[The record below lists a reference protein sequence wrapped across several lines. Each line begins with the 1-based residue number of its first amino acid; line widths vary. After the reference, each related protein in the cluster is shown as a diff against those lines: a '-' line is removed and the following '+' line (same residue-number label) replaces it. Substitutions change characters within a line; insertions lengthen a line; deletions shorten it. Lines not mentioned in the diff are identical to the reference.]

1 MRLILLIFFLILISQ
16 SCSITK
22 HVPENKSLLTGN
34 NIVIQNENKEDV
46 LITKSEI
53 FNILKQKPNKNIFGF
68 YPFHLSIYNLSDS
81 LNKKWL
87 HKYLRKIGE
96 EPIIFDRKLVEKS
109 KVQIERLLANKGYFN
124 SFINTSIN
132 TYKKKSTINFNI
144 ELGKIYKLNK
154 INYPEINN
162 DEINKKIK
170 NEKKILLKK
179 GDLLNAEKLDL
190 ERIRITEILQNH
202 GYFNFKRENIFFEV
216 DTSSTNDS
224 TEISIKIDNN
234 SNNIFTIE
242 EVILVFET
250 EKNEFDSI
258 IWNDIILINYQNQIK
273 KSIIEKCIDIQKKDL
288 YSKQKII
295 NTRKKL
301 SDLNIF
307 KTINI
312 EFSEIENSKKNNLKC
327 IIRLSQQTKM
337 YYSIEAEGTH
347 SSGNLGAS
355 LNLKFG
361 DKNAFNGAENFNFKF
376 KGALETINSL
386 TENQSFFNTW
396 ETGGETT
403 LEIPRLVLPNNFQKK
418 LSRVISPKTRF
429 SLSLSTQ
436 QRPDFKRLIL
446 KTTLFGYNFY
456 SAKNHSH
463 FLNLAE
469 ISYVS
474 ILNQSENFSSF
485 INASPFLT
493 YQYTNHLI
501 SASSYTY
508 IYNNQELNKFKN
520 HSFFKLRVESSGLSL
535 NTLAQIFN
543 FNKDKIE
550 NYEFDTFLGNRFTQY
565 IKGEMDYRKY
575 IIANKENILALRFYS
590 GISYAY
596 GNSRQMPPQKQ
607 FFSGGTNGI
616 RAWNPFSLGP
626 GAYQT
631 SENENYFLG
640 DIKLEANIE
649 YRFPLFNI
657 GSYKMKGALFV
668 DGGNI
673 WSIRADD
680 YENSLFS
687 KDFLNE
693 IAIGTGF
700 GMRYDVNFVIFRIDL
715 GVPLKYPYINENNSR
730 WIKEPIKNALNGNV
744 VLNLG
749 IGYPF

>member
-1 MRLILLIFFLILISQ
+1 MRLILLIFSLILILQ
-16 SCSITK
+16 SCSTTK
-22 HVPENKSLLTGN
+22 HVPKNKSLLVKN
-34 NIVIQNENKEDV
+34 NVIIQNDYQQNFLV
-46 LITKSEI
+46 TKSDI
-53 FNILKQKPNKNIFGF
+53 LNILRQKPNKKIFGF
-68 YPFHLSIYNLSDS
+68 YPFHLNIYNLSDS
-81 LNKKWL
+81 LNKNWL

-96 EPIIFDRKLVEKS
+96 EPVLFNKELISKS
-109 KVQIERLLANKGYFN
+109 KIQIERLLANKGYFN
-124 SFINTSIN
+124 SIISSSIKTNNKKTSIN
-132 TYKKKSTINFNI
+132 YNI
-144 ELGKIYKLNK
+144 QLGKVYKLNEIIYPK
-154 INYPEINN
+154 INNSEIEN
-162 DEINKKIK
+162 KIK
-170 NEKKILLKK
+170 NERKALLKK
-179 GDLLNAEKLDL
+179 GDLLNADKLDL
-190 ERIRITEILQNH
+190 ERIRITEILQNN

-216 DTSSTNDS
+216 DTSINNDS
-224 TEISIKIDNN
+224 TKIYIKISDAENQLY
-234 SNNIFTIE
+234 SID
-242 EVILVFET
+242 EVIVLFENQ
-250 EKNEFDSI
+250 ENNFDTI
-258 IWNDIILINYQNQIK
+258 IWNDLTLINLQEQINKNIIGKAIDVK
-273 KSIIEKCIDIQKKDL
+273 KNEL

-295 NTRKKL
+295 STRKKL

-312 EFSEIENSKKNNLKC
+312 ELNEIENTEKNILKC
-327 IIRLSQQTKM
+327 IIKLNPQTKM
-337 YYSIEAEGTH
+337 YYSLETEGTH

-355 LNLKFG
+355 LNLRFG
-361 DKNAFNGAENFNFKF
+361 NKNSFKGAENFNFKF
-376 KGALETINSL
+376 RGALETLNSL

-396 ETGGETT
+396 EIGGEGT
-403 LEIPRLVLPNNFQKK
+403 LEIPRLLIPNNYQKK
-418 LSRVISPKTRF
+418 ISNIISPKTRF

-446 KTTLFGYNFY
+446 KTTLFGYNFF
-456 SAKNHSH
+456 SAKYHSH

-508 IYNNQELNKFKN
+508 IFNNQELNKIKN
-520 HSFFKLRVESSGLSL
+520 HSFFKFRFETSGLSL

-543 FNKDKIE
+543 FNKGNIE
-550 NYEFDTFLGNRFTQY
+550 SYEFNTILGNRFTQY

-575 IIANKENILALRFYS
+575 IIANKENILAIRFYS

-626 GAYQT
+626 GAYQST
-631 SENENYFLG
+631 ENENYFLG

-649 YRFPLFNI
+649 YRFPLFNV
-657 GSYKMKGALFV
+657 GSYKMKGALFI

-673 WSIRADD
+673 WSIREDD
-680 YENSLFS
+680 YNNSLFTNN
-687 KDFLNE
+687 FLNE

-700 GMRYDVNFVIFRIDL
+700 GLRYDVNFVIFRLDL
-715 GVPLKYPYINENNSR
+715 GIPLKNPYIGENNSK
-730 WIKEPIKNALNGNV
+730 WIKEPIKNAFNGNV

>member
-1 MRLILLIFFLILISQ
+1 MRLILLIFSLILILQ
-16 SCSITK
+16 SCSTTK
-22 HVPENKSLLTGN
+22 HVPKNKSLLVKN
-34 NIVIQNENKEDV
+34 NVIIQNDYQQNFLV
-46 LITKSEI
+46 TKSDI
-53 FNILKQKPNKNIFGF
+53 LNILRQKPNKKIFGF
-68 YPFHLSIYNLSDS
+68 YPFHLNIYNLSDS
-81 LNKKWL
+81 LNKNWL

-96 EPIIFDRKLVEKS
+96 EPVLFNKELISKS
-109 KVQIERLLANKGYFN
+109 KIQIERLLANKGYFN
-124 SFINTSIN
+124 SIISSSIKTNNKKTSIN
-132 TYKKKSTINFNI
+132 YNI
-144 ELGKIYKLNK
+144 QLGKVYKLNEIIYPK
-154 INYPEINN
+154 INNSEIEN
-162 DEINKKIK
+162 KIK
-170 NEKKILLKK
+170 NEGKALLKK
-179 GDLLNAEKLDL
+179 GDLLNADKLDL
-190 ERIRITEILQNH
+190 ERIRITEILQNN

-216 DTSSTNDS
+216 DTTINNDS
-224 TEISIKIDNN
+224 TKIYIKISDAE
-234 SNNIFTIE
+234 SQLYSID
-242 EVILVFET
+242 EVIVLFENK
-250 EKNEFDSI
+250 ENNFDTI
-258 IWNDIILINYQNQIK
+258 IWNDLTLINLQEQINKNIIGKAIDVK
-273 KSIIEKCIDIQKKDL
+273 KNEL

-295 NTRKKL
+295 STRKKL

-312 EFSEIENSKKNNLKC
+312 ELNEIENTEKNILKC
-327 IIRLSQQTKM
+327 IIKLNPQTKM
-337 YYSIEAEGTH
+337 YYSLETEGTH
-347 SSGNLGAS
+347 FSGNLGAS
-355 LNLKFG
+355 LNLRFG
-361 DKNAFNGAENFNFKF
+361 NKNSFKGAENFNFKF
-376 KGALETINSL
+376 RGALETLNSL

-396 ETGGETT
+396 EIGGEGT
-403 LEIPRLVLPNNFQKK
+403 LEIPRLLIPNNYQKK
-418 LSRVISPKTRF
+418 ISNIISPKTRF

-446 KTTLFGYNFY
+446 KTTLFGYNFF

-508 IYNNQELNKFKN
+508 IFNNQELNKIKN
-520 HSFFKLRVESSGLSL
+520 HSFFKFRFETSGLSL

-543 FNKDKIE
+543 FNKGNIE
-550 NYEFDTFLGNRFTQY
+550 SYEFNTILGNRFTQY

-575 IIANKENILALRFYS
+575 IIANKENILAIRFYS

-626 GAYQT
+626 GAYQST
-631 SENENYFLG
+631 ENENYFLG

-649 YRFPLFNI
+649 YRFPLFNV
-657 GSYKMKGALFV
+657 GSYKMKGALFI

-673 WSIRADD
+673 WSIREDD
-680 YENSLFS
+680 YNNSLFTNN
-687 KDFLNE
+687 FLNE

-700 GMRYDVNFVIFRIDL
+700 GLRYDVNFVIFRLDL
-715 GVPLKYPYINENNSR
+715 GIPLKNPYIGENNSK
-730 WIKEPIKNALNGNV
+730 WIKEPIKNAFNGNV